1 MHSGENEMKKIGVLL
16 AIAACLPLAGCI
28 SVDTPARGILYTDV
42 KGPIGAN
49 GTIGAK
55 SGKACSQA
63 ILGLIA
69 QGDSS
74 IEAAAA
80 NGGIKSVTTVD
91 HHTTNLL
98 GIIGTFCTVV
108 RGN

>member
-1 MHSGENEMKKIGVLL
+1 M
-16 AIAACLPLAGCI
+16 AAWLPLMGCMAV
-28 SVDTPARGILYTDV
+28 SAPARGILYTDM
-42 KGPIGAN
+42 KGPITAN

-55 SGKACSQA
+55 SGKACAQS

-69 QGDSS
+69 QGDAS

-91 HHTTNLL
+91 HHSTNLV